1 MAQEPE
7 YIYPP
12 NSLKSKV
19 TVDAS
24 SVDVVALK
32 QAELAI
38 GGMADEY
45 LEWVKDDIANL
56 QGAYEKALADPSSGG
71 EAKEDIYGFAH
82 DIKGQ
87 GGSFGYP
94 LMTAVGNHL
103 CKFIEG
109 IPGDLSATQL
119 TVIKVYIDTLRVI
132 ILDRMTG
139 SSGKAGERLLMGL
152 DAVVAKVTAK
162 G

>member
-12 NSLKSKV
+12 NSLKSKI

-24 SVDVVALK
+24 TVDMVAIK
-32 QAELAI
+32 QADMAI
-38 GGMADEY
+38 EDMAGEY

-56 QGAYEKALADPSSGG
+56 QGAYEQALADPSNGSG
-71 EAKEDIYGFAH
+71 AKDDIYGFAH

-94 LMTAVGNHL
+94 MMTAVGNHL

-109 IPGDLSATQL
+109 IPGDLSPAQL
-119 TVIKVYIDTLRVI
+119 TVIKVYVDTLRVVI
-132 ILDRMTG
+132 QERMTG
-139 SSGKAGERLLMGL
+139 NGGKAGERLLMGL

-162 G
+162 A

>member
-24 SVDVVALK
+24 SVDMAVLK
-32 QAELAI
+32 QADLAI
-38 GGMADEY
+38 GDMADEY

-56 QGAYEKALADPSSGG
+56 LGAYEKALGDPSAAG

-109 IPGDLSATQL
+109 IPGDLSAAQL

-132 ILDRMTG
+132 ILERMTG